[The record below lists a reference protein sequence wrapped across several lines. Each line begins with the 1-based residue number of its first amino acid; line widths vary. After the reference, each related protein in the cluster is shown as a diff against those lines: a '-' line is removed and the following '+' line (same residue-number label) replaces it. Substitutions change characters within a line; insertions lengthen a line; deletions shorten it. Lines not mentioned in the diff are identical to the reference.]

1 MKLKYIMASFL
12 IGSCTFISSCKDDFA
27 DINTNP
33 TIVSKPDPRYLFT
46 QALANLMVMTI
57 LLGITITIIC

>member
-46 QALANLMVMTI
+46 LIPQHYYKIFFLST
-57 LLGITITIIC
+57 

>member
-33 TIVSKPDPRYLFT
+33 TIVSNQTLAIYL
-46 QALANLMVMTI
+46 LKH
-57 LLGITITIIC
+57 

>member
-12 IGSCTFISSCKDDFA
+12 IGSCTFISSCIDDFA

-33 TIVSKPDPRYLFT
+33 TIVS
-46 QALANLMVMTI
+46 
-57 LLGITITIIC
+57 

>member
-12 IGSCTFISSCKDDFA
+12 IGSCAFISSCKDDFA

-33 TIVSKPDPRYLFT
+33 TIVYKTRLPAYLFT
-46 QALANLMVMTI
+46 QALAKF
-57 LLGITITIIC
+57 